1 RCTGTADGKASGG
14 RKHELEPQR
23 GRDEPPPVRVHCLA
37 LLCRGGHD
45 CELAPMVHRA
55 GSPRRGLR
63 DHGGAHRASDPL
75 PWVDSADHLLAPGEA
90 TQVSGSPGEDDDPG
104 SGVLPEPARRGLL
117 SNRPDPETMA
127 TPPSAPRG
135 TTRRT
140 FDRRVLLALAAVVSL
155 IIVGLYQFDQVV
167 ASIYAYAFGAIPR
180 LVGSPLVIAGILLIY
195 KGWKEIV
202 FKRGTV
208 LVTDGIYAMVRH
220 PQYLGFLLVTLGQF
234 VVWPT
239 IPTAIL
245 WPLLAVLYYRQA
257 KREDAALSEAFG
269 ERFLAYAKKT
279 PMFLP
284 KIRMPRGPKPVP
296 P

>member
-1 RCTGTADGKASGG
+1 
-14 RKHELEPQR
+14 
-23 GRDEPPPVRVHCLA
+23 
-37 LLCRGGHD
+37 
-45 CELAPMVHRA
+45 
-55 GSPRRGLR
+55 
-63 DHGGAHRASDPL
+63 

-167 ASIYAYAFGAIPR
+167 ASI
-180 LVGSPLVIAGILLIY
+180 LLIY

-239 IPTAIL
+239 IPTALL

-257 KREDAALSEAFG
+257 KREDAALSDAFG
-269 ERFLAYAKKT
+269 DRFLAYAKKT

-284 KIRMPRGPKPVP
+284 KIRMPRGPKPVSP
-296 P
+296 